1 MRHTVQRTAALGGA
15 PRESTFVT
23 DFSASS
29 GKVTCTNLPRISFQG
44 TSQWTF
50 EAWLYLDALVDQM
63 ELIGRPSEFV
73 LATRGSRIY
82 AARTNQVAPLLS
94 DPLLESHTWYHVAVS
109 FDGLTMA
116 LYVNGVQRNS
126 LTVSDS
132 GVANKGAP
140 MTIGGGFYGQLD
152 SVRLWSALVGPGA
165 LYGNQYLDY
174 PSRTSGLEAQIDFAM
189 LEPKD
194 TSGNNVP
201 VTLSKQGV
209 GCRTF
214 VPAGEMQGSFADPY
228 NDSAVNPGGRA
239 QDFSV
244 MACICPSS
252 IGQRGAIFSNGPIA
266 GSAGMS
272 LQLLESGKVQF
283 QVGSSTPVVS
293 SKVLE
298 PNEWQ
303 NVACTWQ
310 QSSKT
315 GTLYID
321 GQADG
326 TPAAMTTDGSM
337 TEGEPLIGGGA
348 YDGESL
354 PSLGFWGYIQSA
366 SVWSHALSQA
376 QVQQYMTDDPVLDQK
391 CVADYDLL
399 GSLANNNVTLNPVGM
414 VGSASL
420 TVVESLTSTT
430 SPTTPTS
437 TSTSTPEVMPPPRT
451 RSRPLLATHAPRG
464 IAPSNVAPEMLSAAA
479 RAAMVKDYRELIGEQ
494 LGIVGDQQAQLAAG
508 LEQKLARL
516 YEELLEGTHRIPFE
530 VDIEQWDGVSI
541 MTLRTEDGS
550 TVVYEGLADAACVLW
565 TATLIAQV
573 GMSIFTV
580 YGFTIN
586 VNQYVSGL
594 TNLLQQPL
602 QTIGLGRQLVAVFSS
617 GVTPTS
623 IWLALKLLREYKL
636 LGSIVSVA
644 WQGLSASIWT
654 YLALAGRIA
663 LLFSPWAPLEAAI
676 FIAELYVATAAI
688 IAQWNKRPA
697 GCWS

>member
-1 MRHTVQRTAALGGA
+1 
-15 PRESTFVT
+15 
-23 DFSASS
+23 
-29 GKVTCTNLPRISFQG
+29 
-44 TSQWTF
+44 
-50 EAWLYLDALVDQM
+50 
-63 ELIGRPSEFV
+63 
-73 LATRGSRIY
+73 
-82 AARTNQVAPLLS
+82 
-94 DPLLESHTWYHVAVS
+94 
-109 FDGLTMA
+109 
-116 LYVNGVQRNS
+116 
-126 LTVSDS
+126 
-132 GVANKGAP
+132 
-140 MTIGGGFYGQLD
+140 
-152 SVRLWSALVGPGA
+152 
-165 LYGNQYLDY
+165 
-174 PSRTSGLEAQIDFAM
+174 
-189 LEPKD
+189 
-194 TSGNNVP
+194 
-201 VTLSKQGV
+201 
-209 GCRTF
+209 
-214 VPAGEMQGSFADPY
+214 
-228 NDSAVNPGGRA
+228 
-239 QDFSV
+239 

-366 SVWSHALSQA
+366 SVWSYALSQA

-430 SPTTPTS
+430 SPTTPTPTS

-464 IAPSNVAPEMLSAAA
+464 IAPSNVTPEMLSAAA
-479 RAAMVKDYRELIGEQ
+479 RAAMVKDYRELIDEQ

-602 QTIGLGRQLVAVFSS
+602 PDDRARPPARGGVQQRRDADQYLAGAEAAAGVQTPRLDRVRRMAGLECLDLDLPGAGRAHRPAV
-617 GVTPTS
+617 
-623 IWLALKLLREYKL
+623 LALGPAR
-636 LGSIVSVA
+636 
-644 WQGLSASIWT
+644 
-654 YLALAGRIA
+654 GRD
-663 LLFSPWAPLEAAI
+663 LH
-676 FIAELYVATAAI
+676 
-688 IAQWNKRPA
+688 R
-697 GCWS
+697 